1 MTYTPTKEQELIVAE
16 VSNGD
21 GRIVLVDAVAGSGKS
36 STARLVV
43 NTIRPKRGLYT
54 AFNKAI
60 VEEGRELF
68 PTNIECRTLHSLA
81 LSYVKPKL
89 SIEPFT
95 YLCVKEKLSYP
106 DKYKVIQA
114 MDEFYRSNSIDVY
127 EFMVKLLDKKL
138 ATIAVQY
145 VEQMFEDKI
154 PPTFNFLLKYFHLLL
169 AEDQIDPGYD
179 MVILDECQDSTAV
192 ALEIFKLL
200 TAKHKMG
207 LGDQFQ
213 AIYGFMNLVNGF
225 KILEDQAVILSLT
238 KSFRCH
244 TSIATKVETFGKHFL
259 HEDFKFIGTD
269 TPEKDGKTAYITAT
283 NSAIIKRLIKLHD
296 QKQGYILTRPLKDI
310 FACPLALVT
319 ASAGKPV
326 LHKQYK
332 FLDKEYKNYTMS
344 NYKSFYTYL
353 NQETKDEEIKNS
365 VNLLNHLR
373 ERSINIFDVLAKA
386 KAIKKDRKITVGTYF
401 SLKGLGFETVH
412 IEPDLNGAVENAI
425 EALEDGELTDAY
437 FTHLKGF
444 YVACTRARVSLINA
458 VHLKEV

>member
-1 MTYTPTKEQELIVAE
+1 MKYTPTEEQNTIVAE

-68 PTNIECRTLHSLA
+68 PSNMECRTLHSLA
-81 LSYVKPKL
+81 LSYVQPKL
-89 SIEPFT
+89 PIEPFT

-106 DKYKVIQA
+106 DKYSVIQA
-114 MDEFYRSNSIDVY
+114 MDEFYRSDSIDAY
-127 EFMVKLLDKKL
+127 EFMTKILDNKLIAI
-138 ATIAVQY
+138 ATKYI
-145 VEQMFEDKI
+145 ELMFEDKVN
-154 PPTFNFLLKYFHLLL
+154 PTFNFLLKYFHLLL

-200 TAKHKMG
+200 KADHKMG

-225 KILEDQAVILSLT
+225 EILEDQAVILSLT
-238 KSFRCH
+238 KSFRCD
-244 TSIATKVETFGKHFL
+244 TKIAKKIQHFGQQHL
-259 HEDFKFIGTD
+259 GSDFQFVGTD
-269 TPEKDGKTAYITAT
+269 SPEHDGKTAYITAT
-283 NSAIIKRLIKLHD
+283 NASIIQRLVKLHE
-296 QKQGYILTRPLKDI
+296 KNQGYVLTRPLKDI

-326 LHKQYK
+326 MHKQYK

-353 NQETKDEEIKNS
+353 NHETKDEEIKNS
-365 VNLLNHLR
+365 VNLLNVLR
-373 ERSINIFDVLAKA
+373 ERNINIFEVLAKA
-386 KAIKKDRKITVGTYF
+386 KAIKKDRNVTVGTYF

-412 IEPDLNGAVENAI
+412 IEPDLNGAVTNAL
-425 EALEDGELTDAY
+425 EAKEDGEMTDAH
-437 FTHLKGF
+437 FTHLKGY
-444 YVACTRARVSLINA
+444 YVATSRARVNLINA
-458 VHLKEV
+458 TYLG